1 MSLLVVMERI
11 SEMNTSYVES
21 HTLLAG
27 SMMES
32 LSNITHQ
39 LITDNTTLTALSST
53 LGNYKSDHIITVS
66 GCNEVSEPN
75 AFYCLPSS
83 GSSGNVSVKHSH
95 SS

>member
-1 MSLLVVMERI
+1 
-11 SEMNTSYVES
+11 MNTSYIES

-27 SMMES
+27 GMMES
-32 LSNITHQ
+32 LSNITNQ
-39 LITDNTTLTALSST
+39 LITDNLTLTALSYT
-53 LGNYKSDHIITVS
+53 LGNYNSSNLITLSLCQALVM
-66 GCNEVSEPN
+66 VSEPN